1 MLRNYLKTA
10 LRVLRAQFG
19 YALFNLL
26 GLAVGM
32 AACLLI
38 VLFVRH
44 ELSYDRYHTQ
54 SDRIY
59 RLVEVIEGA
68 EESSSV
74 PFPTGPTL
82 QETFPHLVEHAVRFF
97 NFQAPTL
104 TLSYEPPG
112 GSLRRFNEPRL
123 FFADS
128 TVFEVFDFPLQ
139 RGDPRHVLAEPNT
152 IIVTRAMAQKYFG
165 DADPIGKVLQFEGRH
180 DLRVTG
186 VLGDIPDA
194 SHFQLDALIS
204 FESLKPI
211 NGEIPDT
218 WYWNPCWT
226 YVLLREGVGPETLED
241 QFPDFV
247 TAHFHP
253 AIVDKTSMY
262 LQPLTD
268 IHLHSHLDFEIEAN
282 SSMAYVY
289 IFSVIAGFILLIACI
304 NFMNL
309 ATARSARRAQ
319 EVGVRKAVGARRG
332 QLVRQFLGES
342 VGLSLL
348 ALLLAVP
355 LARSLLPVMNRMA
368 HTSLTLDLTD
378 GWLMGGLVLVAIGV
392 GLGAG
397 VYPALLLSAFD
408 PTQVLKDSLPLG
420 MQGRSALLRRV
431 LVVVQFALSIVLIV
445 GAIVAFQQL
454 RFLQNARLGFDQEQV
469 VMVPM
474 LRSELPMRY
483 GAAKDELL
491 THPGVRA
498 VTIAEDVLGS
508 KYQTGTYRPE
518 GMNDPQQYLR
528 MFVHDD
534 FVEVMGIEL
543 VAGRSFSKRR
553 DYGGDPAKSVVLIN
567 EAMVEHLGWE
577 TPEQAVGKMLARGTE
592 VVGVTRNF
600 HYASLRQRVG
610 PFVLHRLHDQPDML
624 SFFGRYLAVRIGPDD
639 VPRTLAHIEATWKA
653 FAPHQSFDYFF
664 MDEDLDRLYRAE
676 ATLGQLAA
684 AFAILAIAIACL
696 GLFGLVAYT
705 VTQRTKEIGIRKVLG
720 ASAPS
725 ILALLAKD
733 FVRLVGVAFV
743 LAVPVAYLCV
753 DQWLGGFAYR
763 VVLRPWVFVVAGM
776 LVLLIALLTV
786 SVQSLKT
793 AFASPAQSLHHE

>member
-1 MLRNYLKTA
+1 MIKNYVKTT
-10 LRVLRAQFG
+10 LRVLHAEFG

-32 AACLLI
+32 ACCLLI

-44 ELSYDRYHTQ
+44 ELSYDRYHAQ
-54 SDRIY
+54 ADRIY

-82 QETFPHLVEHAVRFF
+82 REAFPHLVEHAVRFF
-97 NFQAPTL
+97 NFQAPAL
-104 TLSYEPPG
+104 TLSYEPAG
-112 GSLRRFNEPRL
+112 GSAPRFNEPHL

-128 TVFEVFDFPLQ
+128 TVFEVFDFPLR
-139 RGDPRHVLAEPNT
+139 RGDPQRVLAEPNT
-152 IIVTRAMAQKYFG
+152 MVVTEAMARKYFG
-165 DADPIGKVLQFEGRH
+165 DADPVGKVLRFEGRH

-186 VLGDIPDA
+186 VLGEVPEA
-194 SHFQLDALIS
+194 SHFRFDALIS
-204 FESLKPI
+204 FESLESI
-211 NGEIPDT
+211 NGGIPDT

-226 YVLLREGVGPETLED
+226 YVLLREGVRPQTLEA

-247 TAHFHP
+247 AAHFHP

-268 IHLHSHLDFEIEAN
+268 IHLHSDLDFEIAAN
-282 SSMAYVY
+282 GDVAYVY

-304 NFMNL
+304 NFVNL
-309 ATARSARRAQ
+309 ATARSARRAR
-319 EVGVRKAVGARRG
+319 EVGVRKALGAGRG

-342 VGLSLL
+342 VLLSLL
-348 ALLLAVP
+348 ALVLAVP
-355 LARSLLPVMNRMA
+355 LARSLLPFLNAMA
-368 HTSLTLDLTD
+368 GTSLALDLAD
-378 GWLMGGLVLVAIGV
+378 AGLVGALVGVAVVV

-397 VYPALLLSAFD
+397 AYPALLLSAFD
-408 PTQVLKDSLPLG
+408 PVQVLKDSLPTG
-420 MQGRSALLRRV
+420 MPGRSALLRRV

-474 LRSELPMRY
+474 LRSELPARY
-483 GAAKDELL
+483 VAAKEELL
-491 THPGVRA
+491 AHPGIRA

-518 GMNDPQQYLR
+518 GVTDRQQYLR

-534 FVEVMGIEL
+534 FVEAMGIEL
-543 VAGRSFSKRR
+543 VAGRDFARER
-553 DYGGDPAKSVVLIN
+553 DYGTDSGKSVVLIN
-567 EAMVEHLGWE
+567 EAMVRHLGWGA
-577 TPEQAVGKMLARGTE
+577 PEQAVGRMLAPGTE
-592 VVGVTRNF
+592 VVGVTRDF

-610 PFVLHRLHDQPDML
+610 PFVLHRLPDDPETIE
-624 SFFGRYLAVRIGPDD
+624 FFGRYLVVRIGPESM
-639 VPRTLAHIEATWKA
+639 PQALAHVEKTWRT
-653 FAPHQSFDYFF
+653 FAPNRSFDYFF

-676 ATLGQLAA
+676 RTLGQVAT
-684 AFAILAIAIACL
+684 AFAVLAVAIACL
-696 GLFGLVAYT
+696 GLLGLVAYT
-705 VTQRTKEIGIRKVLG
+705 VTQRTKEIGIRKALG
-720 ASAPS
+720 ASVAS
-725 ILALLAKD
+725 ILALLSKD

-743 LAVPVAYLCV
+743 IAVPVAYVGV
-753 DQWLGGFAYR
+753 DRWLDGFAYR
-763 VVLRPWVFVVAGM
+763 IALRPWVFLLAGALALVV
-776 LVLLIALLTV
+776 ALLTV
-786 SVQSLKT
+786 SVQ
-793 AFASPAQSLHHE
+793 AIEAARASPAQSLLRE